1 MFSTSIASVSR
12 KVIYGVYAGIKTAT
26 TRTQNR
32 TLPNLEPHF
41 AGGKPHQFQIRDYP
55 FFTFSIKVH
64 YVMQII
70 EVALTR
76 WRIQIAP
83 PTVLSASG
91 AMFMIYSLVL
101 L

>member
-1 MFSTSIASVSR
+1 MYYLFLNVVDIDSLRQQKGHIWCICR
-12 KVIYGVYAGIKTAT
+12 NK
-26 TRTQNR
+26 NR
-32 TLPNLEPHF
+32 NDTDSE
-41 AGGKPHQFQIRDYP
+41 PHQFQIRDYP

-64 YVMQII
+64 SVMQII

-76 WRIQIAP
+76 WRIQIVP

>member
-1 MFSTSIASVSR
+1 MYYLFLNVVDIDSLRQQKGHIWCICR
-12 KVIYGVYAGIKTAT
+12 NK
-26 TRTQNR
+26 NR
-32 TLPNLEPHF
+32 NDTDSEPHF

-64 YVMQII
+64 SVMQII